1 MPTRLQNLP
10 VAATTLLLLTTAC
23 SAISPG
29 NRSTRTTSDDGGIV
43 IQGVDLQDGRGDLI
57 NAMQGKV
64 PNFRVSKPQAQACP
78 QITIRSAV
86 VLRAPINPHIYVD
99 GARSLDTCILEML
112 RTSDVERI
120 EVYPAGFTTR
130 PGYGRHSEGLILV
143 FMRGAGDKGVVKS
156 RIGNGR

>member
-1 MPTRLQNLP
+1 MPIRLQSLP
-10 VAATTLLLLTTAC
+10 VSATMMLLLTTAC
-23 SAISPG
+23 GTISPG
-29 NRSTRTTSDDGGIV
+29 QRDSRTTSDDGGIV
-43 IQGVDLQDGRGDLI
+43 IQGIDLQDGRGDLI

-78 QITIRSAV
+78 HITIRSARI
-86 VLRAPINPHIYVD
+86 LRAPINPHVYVD
-99 GARSLDTCILEML
+99 GARSMDTCILEML

-143 FMRGAGDKGVVKS
+143 FMRGAGDHGVVKS
-156 RIGNGR
+156 KSGIGQ